1 VRPEHPD
8 HPGLNTATGVG
19 VYGANIS
26 NNGGVGVEGDAGN
39 NAFGVA
45 AIAAGTGI
53 GLFASANTSYG
64 IWAYGQYPLYVQGTT
79 QVGNPIAAF
88 IAPGGGVEVNDIGN
102 LYVTGFVYTDGSCQ
116 MGCSRTRHVA
126 SFAARTSSPTIDDV
140 GEGALRAGSAHVMI
154 ERAFANAIDPNKTY
168 VVLLTPEAP
177 TTYTSRT
184 ARRIASTCESRTAA
198 ARRLGSRTASS
209 PSPTA
214 PATNGSRS
222 TRWRRRPRA
231 ADRSQSQLLR
241 SALLGGERGGNGD
254 AVAIRRFVIDRLLG
268 RAALRKRIL
277 ADRAAVAV
285 YDP

>member
-168 VVLLTPEAP
+168 VVLLTPEGDSHNLYVTNRTPHSFDVRESHGGRSSVGFAYRIVAKPYGARDERLPFHTMEAP
-177 TTYTSRT
+177 
-184 ARRIASTCESRTAA
+184 A
-198 ARRLGSRTASS
+198 ARRG
-209 PSPTA
+209 P
-214 PATNGSRS
+214 
-222 TRWRRRPRA
+222 
-231 ADRSQSQLLR
+231 
-241 SALLGGERGGNGD
+241 
-254 AVAIRRFVIDRLLG
+254 
-268 RAALRKRIL
+268 
-277 ADRAAVAV
+277 
-285 YDP
+285 